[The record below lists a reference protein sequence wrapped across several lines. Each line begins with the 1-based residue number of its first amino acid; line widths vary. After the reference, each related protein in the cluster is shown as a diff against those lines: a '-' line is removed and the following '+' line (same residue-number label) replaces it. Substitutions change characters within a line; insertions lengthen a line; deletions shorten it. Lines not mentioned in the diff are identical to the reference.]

1 MADWKQQSLSVPN
14 EEVDVKPC
22 KERMQA
28 TDTEKAEMEQTGGL
42 DTAGADNDWIN
53 DGGKI

>member
-1 MADWKQQSLSVPN
+1 MADWKQQSSSAAN

-28 TDTEKAEMEQTGGL
+28 TATEKAEMEQTGGA
-42 DTAGADNDWIN
+42 DTAGADDEWIT
-53 DGGKI
+53 DSGKI